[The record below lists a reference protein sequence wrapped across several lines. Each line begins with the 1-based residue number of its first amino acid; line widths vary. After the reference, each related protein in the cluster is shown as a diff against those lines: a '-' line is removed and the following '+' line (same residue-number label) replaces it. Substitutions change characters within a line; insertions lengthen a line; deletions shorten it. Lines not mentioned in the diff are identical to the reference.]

1 MSSAF
6 GDILSEYY
14 VYNEVMEDG
23 SEHLDDAFPAQYKIN
38 NNNNNNSEDYGV
50 ALIAVVVF
58 AVILAIIL

>member
-6 GDILSEYY
+6 GGILSDYY

-23 SEHLDDAFPAQYKIN
+23 SEHLDGSFPAQYKIN
-38 NNNNNNSEDYGV
+38 NNNNNNSEDYGL

-58 AVILAIIL
+58 AVLLAIIL